1 MIMSDLVQTRRVHRS
16 IYTEPEIFDQEMAK
30 IFGGTW
36 VYVAHESQIPEPNDF
51 ITTHLGRRELIVTRD
66 RDGQLRA
73 LFNRCSHRAS
83 TVCQQDQGS
92 ARHFQCSY
100 HGWTYSNSGALVTI
114 PDMTGYPAEFDKSAH
129 GLAQVPRLATFRGF
143 IFGTLNTAA
152 MPLLDWLGPA
162 AARIEEFVD
171 RSPTG
176 EIQLRNRQRMIYN
189 GNWKLAWDNAADGA
203 HPTFAHRSFVLLNE
217 RQHGGAKS
225 LSQFKNA
232 PDETEMYGEDLGN
245 GHLFIDQRPG
255 LNSSFWQAQ
264 RPIPGQEPYQERLVE
279 KFGDA
284 APELLD
290 LAAGSMVNL
299 SIFPNLLL
307 KGNHVEVV
315 DPVRVDQTRLHT
327 WVVAAV
333 GVPEEVNVLRMRI
346 AEDFPS
352 LGNPDDLEI
361 FERCQ
366 QGLGI
371 SEIEWIDMSKGL
383 GMPSDIPDSAG
394 VRRVPVTHE
403 APMRGYLRE
412 WNRLMAGDPLRTVAD
427 SNSAVWEVVK

>member
-1 MIMSDLVQTRRVHRS
+1 M
-16 IYTEPEIFDQEMAK
+16 
-30 IFGGTW
+30 
-36 VYVAHESQIPEPNDF
+36 
-51 ITTHLGRRELIVTRD
+51 
-66 RDGQLRA
+66 
-73 LFNRCSHRAS
+73 
-83 TVCQQDQGS
+83 
-92 ARHFQCSY
+92 
-100 HGWTYSNSGALVTI
+100 
-114 PDMTGYPAEFDKSAH
+114 
-129 GLAQVPRLATFRGF
+129 
-143 IFGTLNTAA
+143 
-152 MPLLDWLGPA
+152 
-162 AARIEEFVD
+162 
-171 RSPTG
+171 
-176 EIQLRNRQRMIYN
+176 
-189 GNWKLAWDNAADGA
+189 
-203 HPTFAHRSFVLLNE
+203 LLNE

-232 PDETEMYGEDLGN
+232 PDETEMYGEDLGTDTCSSTN
-245 GHLFIDQRPG
+245 GLVSTHRFG
-255 LNSSFWQAQ
+255 KLNGRFLVRSPTRSVSS
-264 RPIPGQEPYQERLVE
+264 E

-371 SEIEWIDMSKGL
+371 SEIEWIDMSK
-383 GMPSDIPDSAG
+383 DSG
-394 VRRVPVTHE
+394 CLLISPTLRVCVGFLSPMKRRCE
-403 APMRGYLRE
+403 AICGS
-412 WNRLMAGDPLRTVAD
+412 GTG
-427 SNSAVWEVVK
+427 

>member
-1 MIMSDLVQTRRVHRS
+1 MIMSHLVQAHRVHRS

-100 HGWTYSNSGALVTI
+100 HGWTYSN
-114 PDMTGYPAEFDKSAH
+114 
-129 GLAQVPRLATFRGF
+129 
-143 IFGTLNTAA
+143 
-152 MPLLDWLGPA
+152 
-162 AARIEEFVD
+162 
-171 RSPTG
+171 
-176 EIQLRNRQRMIYN
+176 

-255 LNSSFWQAQ
+255 LNASFWQAQ

-279 KFGDA
+279 EFGDT

-327 WVVAAV
+327 WMVAAV

-412 WNRLMAGDPLRTVAD
+412 WNRLMADDPLRTVAD

>member
-1 MIMSDLVQTRRVHRS
+1 MSHLVQAHRVHRS

-92 ARHFQCSY
+92 AEHFQCSY
-100 HGWTYSNSGALVTI
+100 HGWTYS
-114 PDMTGYPAEFDKSAH
+114 
-129 GLAQVPRLATFRGF
+129 
-143 IFGTLNTAA
+143 
-152 MPLLDWLGPA
+152 
-162 AARIEEFVD
+162 
-171 RSPTG
+171 
-176 EIQLRNRQRMIYN
+176 N

-217 RQHGGAKS
+217 RQHGGTKS

-279 KFGDA
+279 EFGDT

-315 DPVRVDQTRLHT
+315 DPVRVDRTRLHT
-327 WVVAAV
+327 WMVAAV

-352 LGNPDDLEI
+352 LGNPDDPGSRL
-361 FERCQ
+361 
-366 QGLGI
+366 
-371 SEIEWIDMSKGL
+371 
-383 GMPSDIPDSAG
+383 PP
-394 VRRVPVTHE
+394 VRRWASTTAVMAWRKALCWCLRRPTRSWGFGRAVPIARGLDMIPAG
-403 APMRGYLRE
+403 APEGWGWRWPPIRFVMTCSRCRA
-412 WNRLMAGDPLRTVAD
+412 RCRTCRSSVD
-427 SNSAVWEVVK
+427 R